1 MGLTKGTITMRYRV
15 LLLLLAGSL
24 SLTACGGSDESTPS
38 GSAAAQPTVEPAP
51 ETIPATKLAG
61 DYSQNEAAADARF
74 KGRTID
80 VTGMVVAFGT
90 NKSNVSYVNLQGTGY
105 GDDAGTAVQC
115 VLTESGTEVLSALRV
130 MEAVTVRGTIQGFGE
145 SVKDSEG
152 QVALF
157 ISTGLD
163 LTISDCSVVR

>member
-1 MGLTKGTITMRYRV
+1 MTMRYRV
-15 LLLLLAGSL
+15 LLLLMVGIL

-38 GSAAAQPTVEPAP
+38 GSAADQPTAEPAP
-51 ETIPATKLAG
+51 ETIKASKLAA
-61 DYSQNEAAADARF
+61 DYSLDEAAADARL
-74 KGRTID
+74 KGKTID
-80 VTGMVVAFGT
+80 VTGTVITFGT
-90 NKSNVSYVNLQGTGY
+90 NKAGVSYVNLQGGGY

-115 VLTESGTEVLSALRV
+115 VLTESGTEVMSEIRV

-163 LTISDCSVVR
+163 LTINDCFVVR

>member
-1 MGLTKGTITMRYRV
+1 MRYRA
-15 LLLLLAGSL
+15 LLLLTVGIL
-24 SLTACGGSDESTPS
+24 SLTACGGSDESAPF
-38 GSAAAQPTVEPAP
+38 GSAAAQPTGEPAP
-51 ETIPATKLAG
+51 EAIAATKLAG
-61 DYSQNEAAADARF
+61 DYSQDEAAADARF
-74 KGRTID
+74 KGKMID

-90 NKSNVSYVNLQGTGY
+90 NKSDVSYVNLQGTGY

-115 VLTESGTEVLSALRV
+115 VLTESGTEVLSELRV
-130 MEAVTVRGTIQGFGE
+130 MEAVTIRGTVQGFGE

-163 LTISDCSVVR
+163 LTISDCFVVR